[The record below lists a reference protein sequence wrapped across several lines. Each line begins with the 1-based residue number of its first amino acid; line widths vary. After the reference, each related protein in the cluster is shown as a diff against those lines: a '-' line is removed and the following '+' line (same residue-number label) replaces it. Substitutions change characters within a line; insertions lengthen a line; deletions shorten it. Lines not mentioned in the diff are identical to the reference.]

1 MPVKASARSTGE
13 TYSACTALPPTPT
26 PGASRTPDL
35 RKIGWLEPP
44 DTKQHVGVGEPG
56 VSRCAAAVDGQRVLE
71 ASHARIQ
78 ISDRP
83 AIPKILPGE
92 AGHIGIGMD
101 AFGRSS
107 QGSMRVVLDGGD
119 ESITAF
125 RMRLD

>member
-44 DTKQHVGVGEPG
+44 DTKQHVGVREPG

-78 ISDRP
+78 IRDRP
-83 AIPKILPGE
+83 AVPQISSGKACQLRVGV
-92 AGHIGIGMD
+92 D
-101 AFGRSS
+101 AFGPLWQRS
-107 QGSMRVVLDGGD
+107 RRAVLDGAD
-119 ESITAF
+119 ESIAAF
-125 RMRLD
+125 G